1 VELRA
6 SSSASG
12 RAVRSA
18 RRQAG
23 PTYIADAQPDVFAML
38 LATIGAFAL
47 AHVAAGLQER
57 RAMSS

>member
-1 VELRA
+1 
-6 SSSASG
+6 
-12 RAVRSA
+12 
-18 RRQAG
+18 
-23 PTYIADAQPDVFAML
+23 ML